1 MYKAE
6 LRVAG
11 SSVQYEEL
19 RLTDATIF
27 DCSDSVHPTNIV
39 INTLCVLLNVSQI
52 SVVSPVCQGVVRGGV
67 GGHGGG
73 RVPVHGGQQRRAS
86 RDRAGVQETPG
97 A

>member
-1 MYKAE
+1 M
-6 LRVAG
+6 
-11 SSVQYEEL
+11 
-19 RLTDATIF
+19 
-27 DCSDSVHPTNIV
+27 
-39 INTLCVLLNVSQI
+39 CVLLNVAQI

-86 RDRAGVQETPG
+86 GARVQETPG